1 MHDNGDTHS
10 RVMAEGKLQ
19 HPILQSRA
27 HHARGNRDMLKD
39 FAEIY
44 RIAAR

>member
-19 HPILQSRA
+19 HPILQL
-27 HHARGNRDMLKD
+27 GLIT
-39 FAEIY
+39 AEETEICSK
-44 RIAAR
+44 ILQKFTE